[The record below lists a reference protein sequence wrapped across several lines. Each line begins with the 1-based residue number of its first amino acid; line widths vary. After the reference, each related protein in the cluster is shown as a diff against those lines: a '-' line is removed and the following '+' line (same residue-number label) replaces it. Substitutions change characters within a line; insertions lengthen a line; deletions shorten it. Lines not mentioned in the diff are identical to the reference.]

1 MELRLTVPQ
10 EVLQLCGKHIVQVLL
25 IQLVPVH
32 HRAGVHLHTAVLL
45 PEVQVLVITVLL
57 QEVTALLLPA
67 EVLQEEALQEALQ
80 EAVQEAALA
89 VEAEA
94 AAIGRAHV

>member
-10 EVLQLCGKHIVQVLL
+10 EVLQRCGKHIVQVLL

-45 PEVQVLVITVLL
+45 PEVQVLVITILL

-67 EVLQEEALQEALQ
+67 EVLQEEALQEA
-80 EAVQEAALA
+80 VQVAALA

-94 AAIGRAHV
+94 AAEAEGSCSFV